1 MVTKFGAEVNGTEI
15 GWAKSGP
22 FLELSP
28 NAKVISEVLIGPEDA
43 AAAEIV
49 TNRPST
55 PSIAIIDLRL
65 LAN

>member
-1 MVTKFGAEVNGTEI
+1 MVTKFGADVNGAEI
-15 GWAKSGP
+15 GWPKSRP
-22 FLELSP
+22 FVELSP
-28 NAKVISEVLIGPEDA
+28 NAKLISEVLIGPEDA

-55 PSIAIIDLRL
+55 PSIAIIDLRF